1 MDSKMSFLRRVV
13 LRVAKELVQN
23 PEARARASR
32 IIEEKIKP
40 RAKKAW
46 VDAQPE
52 INKAKR
58 GLKDFSE
65 KVREQYKKN
74 VGDK

>member
-1 MDSKMSFLRRVV
+1 MSFLRRVV

-32 IIEEKIKP
+32 VIEEKIKP

-74 VGDK
+74 VVGRF